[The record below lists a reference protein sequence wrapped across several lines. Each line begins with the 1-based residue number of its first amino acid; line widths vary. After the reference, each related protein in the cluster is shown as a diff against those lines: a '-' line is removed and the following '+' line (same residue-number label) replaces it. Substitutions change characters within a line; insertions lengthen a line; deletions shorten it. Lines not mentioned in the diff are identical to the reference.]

1 MIGVFKSVLS
11 CKRATVGMVL
21 AVSLVSQS
29 VFAQMTGN
37 SQGSTLNGGTSQ
49 RSSAPTTTTTTTRN
63 ADQSGTLN
71 GGTTQRSSVPTAPQQ
86 NVQQQGNNAAAQQAV
101 GAASNVAMTGFLT
114 AQCVEPTPPKP
125 MFCAMAAATAAQAI
139 LNLALMGKSKKSADA
154 ATSGLPD
161 YGGPD
166 ISGPG
171 GRSGGSDDTVYG
183 LEDPNTARLNVK
195 AINELSSGAVTP
207 AQLAAFDKAR
217 GALAAAGVRISKDGK
232 TVTTRDGKTVPT
244 AAFGSAAGMQALGMN
259 AEQIAIVEV
268 AKAKG
273 ANAAKQSLMAMT
285 LDDSGGG
292 GGRGGAGKAGSG
304 GGGGGGFS
312 FNMPGNKKDLS
323 ARSAAGMTRQLD
335 RDRIGV
341 AGDNIFQ
348 MVSRQYQKR
357 DNENEFMK

>member
-1 MIGVFKSVLS
+1 MVRAFKLFLCCKHVFVVSVLS
-11 CKRATVGMVL
+11 L
-21 AVSLVSQS
+21 SFVSES
-29 VFAQMTGN
+29 VVAQ
-37 SQGSTLNGGTSQ
+37 
-49 RSSAPTTTTTTTRN
+49 TTTSTQN
-63 ADQSGTLN
+63 ADQGGTLN
-71 GGTTQRSSVPTAPQQ
+71 NRNTSPRSSIPTAPQQ
-86 NVQQQGNNAAAQQAV
+86 NAQQQGNNAAAQQAV
-101 GAASNVAMTGFLT
+101 GAASNVVMTGFLVH
-114 AQCVEPTPPKP
+114 QCMEPPQKYI
-125 MFCAMAAATAAQAI
+125 FCAMAAATAAQAV

-154 ATSGLPD
+154 ATNTLAD
-161 YGGPD
+161 YNGPD
-166 ISGPG
+166 VSGPG
-171 GRSGGSDDTVYG
+171 GRPAGSDDTVYG
-183 LEDPNTARLNVK
+183 LDDPNTARLNVR
-195 AINELSSGAVTP
+195 AINELSNGAVTP

-217 GALAAAGVRISKDGK
+217 GALAAAGVRVSKDGK

-244 AAFGSAAGMQALGMN
+244 AAFGSASGMQALGMS
-259 AEQIAIVEV
+259 AEQIAVVEQ

-273 ANAAKQSLMAMT
+273 ASAAKQSLMAMT

-292 GGRGGAGKAGSG
+292 GRGGTGKAAGGGRGGG
-304 GGGGGGFS
+304 GIT